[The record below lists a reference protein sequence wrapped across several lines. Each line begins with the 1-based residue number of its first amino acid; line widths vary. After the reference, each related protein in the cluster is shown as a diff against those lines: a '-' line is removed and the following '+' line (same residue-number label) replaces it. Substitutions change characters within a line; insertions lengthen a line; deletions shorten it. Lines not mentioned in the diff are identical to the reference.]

1 MGVLRGVVWENLRGV
16 LWKYLRGV
24 LWEYLRGVPW
34 DYRRLFFDTKC
45 FTSSLCEFLLSPC
58 SAVRTNSSLF
68 AYSPIG
74 AAAAARVSTHGPS
87 C

>member
-1 MGVLRGVVWENLRGV
+1 MGVLKRSAMGVLRKVV
-16 LWKYLRGV
+16 
-24 LWEYLRGVPW
+24 WEYLRGVLW

-58 SAVRTNSSLF
+58 SAVRINSSL
-68 AYSPIG
+68 SPIRLS
-74 AAAAARVSTHGPS
+74 ALLRRRTREYSRPLVLS

>member
-1 MGVLRGVVWENLRGV
+1 MGVLRGVVWE
-16 LWKYLRGV
+16 YLRGV
-24 LWEYLRGVPW
+24 LWEYSREVLW

-58 SAVRTNSSLF
+58 SAVRINSSL
-68 AYSPIG
+68 SPIRLS
-74 AAAAARVSTHGPS
+74 ALLRRRTREYSRPLVLS